1 MPLTQTTRRTLH
13 AAAIGLVALL
23 VLANLAMIFGF
34 STENREESGSRSRAV
49 AVVVARVLYADFE
62 DLPVAEQ
69 EAVVDSLHGAVRK
82 TAHFLEFALLGC
94 LTASL
99 IRLIWLFL
107 ARSLPLWQT
116 AGIPSLFCLL
126 TAACDETLQI
136 FTGRGPAV
144 RDVLI
149 DFAGALS
156 GVLFLHL
163 AVGLISAVSRA
174 RRRKQRQKEEL
185 SA

>member
-1 MPLTQTTRRTLH
+1 
-13 AAAIGLVALL
+13 
-23 VLANLAMIFGF
+23 
-34 STENREESGSRSRAV
+34 
-49 AVVVARVLYADFE
+49 
-62 DLPVAEQ
+62 
-69 EAVVDSLHGAVRK
+69 VDSLHGAVRK

-94 LTASL
+94 LTATL
-99 IRLIWLFL
+99 VRLIWLFL
-107 ARSLPLWQT
+107 ARSLLLWLT

-163 AVGLISAVSRA
+163 AVGLILAVSRA
-174 RRRKQRQKEEL
+174 RRRKQRQKEGL

>member
-1 MPLTQTTRRTLH
+1 MIPRAKTRRTLH
-13 AAAIGLVALL
+13 AAAIFAVALL
-23 VLANLAMIFGF
+23 VLANLTMIFGF
-34 STENREESGSRSRAV
+34 STENREDSGSRSRAV
-49 AVVVARVLYADFE
+49 AVLVARVLNPDFDE
-62 DLPVAEQ
+62 LSSIEQ

-99 IRLIWLFL
+99 VRLIWLFF

-126 TAACDETLQI
+126 TAASDETLQI

-144 RDVLI
+144 KDVLI
-149 DFAGALS
+149 DFAGALC

-163 AVGLISAVSRA
+163 AVWLILAVSRS
-174 RRRKQRQKEEL
+174 RKRIRHQEEGTPV
-185 SA
+185 